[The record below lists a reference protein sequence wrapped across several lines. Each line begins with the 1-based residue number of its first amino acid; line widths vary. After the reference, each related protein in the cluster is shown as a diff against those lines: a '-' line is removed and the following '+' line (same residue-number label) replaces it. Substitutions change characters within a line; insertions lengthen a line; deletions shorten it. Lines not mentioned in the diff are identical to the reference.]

1 MREVS
6 DDFLLNMAEVSAALI
21 GLFMV
26 GIFFFADT
34 GFRRLDQARGIVEP
48 YFRASTRIVL
58 VVYAFPLGLSL
69 SLVALRPVWSR
80 VLFALLSLLL
90 LAANLDTAARIRAVA
105 RVTGSTALL
114 VNELMGTAAVLVIVA
129 LPWVLG
135 GLHPTRED
143 LTWAILL
150 AFATGF
156 TSISAL
162 VLFVL
167 DLARFEAGAGRR
179 RATVSEPG
187 RPAAR
192 VAAASASSRTASAMR
207 CSGSRAKPS
216 TSAGSPPRRR
226 DPSTHATQGGG
237 LDDGVLVVAGVPA
250 RHTAGSR
257 PTRRA
262 TAGGVIRGLRRRSGL
277 DGEIVGWVAPGS
289 PMMAA

>member
-6 DDFLLNMAEVSAALI
+6 DAFLLNMAEVSAALI

-34 GFRRLDQARGIVEP
+34 GFRRLDQARAIVEP

-69 SLVALRPVWSR
+69 SLVVLRPIWSR

-90 LAANLDTAARIRAVA
+90 VAANLDTAARIRAVA

-114 VNELMGTAAVLVIVA
+114 VNELVGTAAVVVIVA

-143 LTWAILL
+143 LTWTILL

-167 DLARFEAGAGRR
+167 DLARFEAK
-179 RATVSEPG
+179 
-187 RPAAR
+187 
-192 VAAASASSRTASAMR
+192 
-207 CSGSRAKPS
+207 SGDE
-216 TSAGSPPRRR
+216 G
-226 DPSTHATQGGG
+226 
-237 LDDGVLVVAGVPA
+237 DGQ
-250 RHTAGSR
+250 
-257 PTRRA
+257 
-262 TAGGVIRGLRRRSGL
+262 
-277 DGEIVGWVAPGS
+277 
-289 PMMAA
+289 

>member
-34 GFRRLDQARGIVEP
+34 GFRRLDQARAIVEP

-58 VVYAFPLGLSL
+58 VLYALPLGLSL
-69 SLVALRPVWSR
+69 SLVALQPIWSR
-80 VLFALLSLLL
+80 VLFALLSLML
-90 LAANLDTAARIRAVA
+90 LAANLDTAARIRAVT

-114 VNELMGTAAVLVIVA
+114 VNELVGSAAVLVIVA

-143 LTWAILL
+143 LAWAILL
-150 AFATGF
+150 AFAAGF
-156 TSISAL
+156 ASISAL

-167 DLARFEAGAGRR
+167 DLTGFEAGAGRESDA
-179 RATVSEPG
+179 RA
-187 RPAAR
+187 RPAR
-192 VAAASASSRTASAMR
+192 VAAASARSRTASAMR

-216 TSAGSPPRRR
+216 TSPGPPR
-226 DPSTHATQGGG
+226 GG
-237 LDDGVLVVAGVPA
+237 VTP
-250 RHTAGSR
+250 R
-257 PTRRA
+257 PTPRRA
-262 TAGGVIRGLRRRSGL
+262 AASTTAC
-277 DGEIVGWVAPGS
+277 
-289 PMMAA
+289 

>member
-6 DDFLLNMAEVSAALI
+6 DAFLLNMAEVSAALI

-34 GFRRLDQARGIVEP
+34 GFRRLDQARAIVEP

-69 SLVALRPVWSR
+69 SLVVLRPIWSR

-114 VNELMGTAAVLVIVA
+114 VNELVGTAAVVVIVA

-143 LTWAILL
+143 LTWTILL

-167 DLARFEAGAGRR
+167 DLARFEAKSGDG
-179 RATVSEPG
+179 
-187 RPAAR
+187 
-192 VAAASASSRTASAMR
+192 SSS
-207 CSGSRAKPS
+207 
-216 TSAGSPPRRR
+216 
-226 DPSTHATQGGG
+226 
-237 LDDGVLVVAGVPA
+237 
-250 RHTAGSR
+250 
-257 PTRRA
+257 
-262 TAGGVIRGLRRRSGL
+262 
-277 DGEIVGWVAPGS
+277 
-289 PMMAA
+289 

>member
-26 GIFFFADT
+26 GVFFFADT

-58 VVYAFPLGLSL
+58 VLYALPLGLSL
-69 SLVALRPVWSR
+69 SLVALQPIWSR
-80 VLFALLSLLL
+80 VLFVLLSLML

-114 VNELMGTAAVLVIVA
+114 VNELVGSAVVVVVA

-143 LTWAILL
+143 LAWAILL
-150 AFATGF
+150 AFAAGF
-156 TSISAL
+156 ASISAL

-167 DLARFEAGAGRR
+167 DVAGFEAGAGR
-179 RATVSEPG
+179 EGDG
-187 RPAAR
+187 R
-192 VAAASASSRTASAMR
+192 
-207 CSGSRAKPS
+207 
-216 TSAGSPPRRR
+216 
-226 DPSTHATQGGG
+226 
-237 LDDGVLVVAGVPA
+237 
-250 RHTAGSR
+250 
-257 PTRRA
+257 
-262 TAGGVIRGLRRRSGL
+262 
-277 DGEIVGWVAPGS
+277 
-289 PMMAA
+289 

>member
-6 DDFLLNMAEVSAALI
+6 DAFLLNMAEVSAALI

-34 GFRRLDQARGIVEP
+34 GFRRLDQARTIVEP

-69 SLVALRPVWSR
+69 SLVALEPVWSR
-80 VLFALLSLLL
+80 VLFVLLSLVL

-114 VNELMGTAAVLVIVA
+114 VNELVGTAAVVVIIA

-143 LTWAILL
+143 LTWTILL
-150 AFATGF
+150 AFAIGF

-167 DLARFEAGAGRR
+167 DLARFEAK
-179 RATVSEPG
+179 SEDEG
-187 RPAAR
+187 
-192 VAAASASSRTASAMR
+192 
-207 CSGSRAKPS
+207 
-216 TSAGSPPRRR
+216 
-226 DPSTHATQGGG
+226 
-237 LDDGVLVVAGVPA
+237 DGQ
-250 RHTAGSR
+250 
-257 PTRRA
+257 
-262 TAGGVIRGLRRRSGL
+262 
-277 DGEIVGWVAPGS
+277 
-289 PMMAA
+289 

>member
-26 GIFFFADT
+26 GVFFFADT
-34 GFRRLDQARGIVEP
+34 GFRRLDRARGIVEP

-58 VVYAFPLGLSL
+58 VLYTLPLGLSL
-69 SLVALRPVWSR
+69 SLVALEPVWSR

-114 VNELMGTAAVLVIVA
+114 VNELVGTAAVVTIVA

-143 LTWAILL
+143 LAWAILL
-150 AFATGF
+150 AFAAGF

-162 VLFVL
+162 VLFVQ
-167 DLARFEAGAGRR
+167 DLARFEAGGGDEARL
-179 RATVSEPG
+179 SEPG
-187 RPAAR
+187 RR
-192 VAAASASSRTASAMR
+192 
-207 CSGSRAKPS
+207 
-216 TSAGSPPRRR
+216 GSPPPPRPAAGRPRRCGAR
-226 DPSTHATQGGG
+226 AAGRNRAPGPADP
-237 LDDGVLVVAGVPA
+237 
-250 RHTAGSR
+250 R
-257 PTRRA
+257 
-262 TAGGVIRGLRRRSGL
+262 GGVIRGLRRRSGL
-277 DGEIVGWVAPGS
+277 DGGIVGWVAPGS

>member
-6 DDFLLNMAEVSAALI
+6 DAFLLNMAEVSAALI

-26 GIFFFADT
+26 GVFFFADT
-34 GFRRLDQARGIVEP
+34 GFRRLDQARAIVEP

-58 VVYAFPLGLSL
+58 VLYALPLGLSL
-69 SLVALRPVWSR
+69 SLVALEPVWSR

-90 LAANLDTAARIRAVA
+90 LAANLDTAARIRAVT

-114 VNELMGTAAVLVIVA
+114 VNELAGSAAVVAIVA

-150 AFATGF
+150 AFAVGF

-167 DLARFEAGAGRR
+167 DVARFEAK
-179 RATVSEPG
+179 
-187 RPAAR
+187 
-192 VAAASASSRTASAMR
+192 SA
-207 CSGSRAKPS
+207 
-216 TSAGSPPRRR
+216 
-226 DPSTHATQGGG
+226 DE
-237 LDDGVLVVAGVPA
+237 
-250 RHTAGSR
+250 
-257 PTRRA
+257 
-262 TAGGVIRGLRRRSGL
+262 
-277 DGEIVGWVAPGS
+277 GEGQ
-289 PMMAA
+289 

>member
-6 DDFLLNMAEVSAALI
+6 DAFLLNMAEVSAALI

-69 SLVALRPVWSR
+69 SLVVLRPVWSR
-80 VLFALLSLLL
+80 ALFVLLSLML

-114 VNELMGTAAVLVIVA
+114 VNELVGTAAVVVIVA

-143 LTWAILL
+143 LTWTILL

-167 DLARFEAGAGRR
+167 DLARFEAK
-179 RATVSEPG
+179 
-187 RPAAR
+187 
-192 VAAASASSRTASAMR
+192 
-207 CSGSRAKPS
+207 SGDE
-216 TSAGSPPRRR
+216 G
-226 DPSTHATQGGG
+226 
-237 LDDGVLVVAGVPA
+237 DGQ
-250 RHTAGSR
+250 
-257 PTRRA
+257 
-262 TAGGVIRGLRRRSGL
+262 
-277 DGEIVGWVAPGS
+277 
-289 PMMAA
+289 

>member
-26 GIFFFADT
+26 GVFFFADT
-34 GFRRLDQARGIVEP
+34 GFRRLDQARAIVEP

-58 VVYAFPLGLSL
+58 VLYTLPLGLSL
-69 SLVALRPVWSR
+69 SLVALQPVWTR
-80 VLFALLSLLL
+80 VLFALLSLML

-114 VNELMGTAAVLVIVA
+114 ANELVGSAAVVVIVA

-150 AFATGF
+150 AFAAGF
-156 TSISAL
+156 ASISAL

-167 DLARFEAGAGRR
+167 DVARFEAK
-179 RATVSEPG
+179 
-187 RPAAR
+187 
-192 VAAASASSRTASAMR
+192 
-207 CSGSRAKPS
+207 SG
-216 TSAGSPPRRR
+216 
-226 DPSTHATQGGG
+226 DE
-237 LDDGVLVVAGVPA
+237 
-250 RHTAGSR
+250 
-257 PTRRA
+257 
-262 TAGGVIRGLRRRSGL
+262 
-277 DGEIVGWVAPGS
+277 GEGQ
-289 PMMAA
+289 